1 MTPPGAWTPDEPPP
15 RVTFNED
22 EAAARRAL
30 VGTVVDQ
37 YEIVELLG
45 YGAMGCVYRV
55 RHPILGR
62 DYALKTLSAD
72 RTASEVA
79 AKRFLRE
86 AHAAAQVEHP
96 NVVRVVYSGMMPTGE
111 AFLVMELLRGRSLST
126 EISEGLL
133 SPERTAWI
141 ARQLALGLEEIHRRG
156 FVHRDLKPS
165 NVMLVQTDDGKEIV
179 KILDLGLV
187 GMIEPEAPELK
198 LTQQGHLMGT
208 PLYMAPEAFTSGA
221 ISAATDLYSL
231 GTVMYEM
238 LSGAPPF
245 NGSIKEILWHHC
257 FTVPPAL
264 PPKKGLDVLVS
275 QLMAKDASDRPQS
288 AGAVVEEIDRR
299 LKRGALRRF
308 LEDAPARAW
317 NMLAAKTHG
326 HQRWV
331 IAAGTATVTAL
342 LAFGFGNALRGPA
355 TQPMVID
362 EPPKVVASAG
372 VGPSAGA
379 GAGAGPSAGA
389 GAETSS
395 GAGEGVRAGGGAA
408 AGAGAS
414 AGAEVTGP
422 DPSPAPGALI
432 AASPSST
439 EAPDT
444 QTTTT
449 RVAPAPRGPREVL
462 ITSDP
467 PGARV
472 ESSSGLLGMTPI
484 SVMVDR
490 RRATTFTV
498 RLGGFEDRRV
508 TIGPRDQARKHH
520 VRFKDR

>member
-1 MTPPGAWTPDEPPP
+1 MKDGAGEIPMTPPGAWTPDEPPP

-22 EAAARRAL
+22 EDAARRAL
-30 VGTVVDQ
+30 IGTVVGQ

-55 RHPILGR
+55 RHPMLGR
-62 DYALKTLSAD
+62 DYALKMLSAD
-72 RTASEVA
+72 RTGSEVA

-111 AFLVMELLRGRSLST
+111 AFLVMELLRGRSLAT
-126 EISEGLL
+126 EISEGVL

-165 NVMLVQTDDGKEIV
+165 NVMLVQTEDGKEVV

-231 GTVMYEM
+231 GIVMYEM
-238 LSGAPPF
+238 LSGDPPF
-245 NGSIKEILWHHC
+245 NGTIKEILWHHC

-275 QLMAKDASDRPQS
+275 QLMAKDPSDRPQS
-288 AGAVVEEIDRR
+288 AGTVVEEIDRR

-308 LEDAPARAW
+308 LEDAPARGW
-317 NMLAAKTHG
+317 NGLAAKTHG

-331 IAAGTATVTAL
+331 IAVGTATVTAL
-342 LAFGFGNALRGPA
+342 LAFGLGSLWRSPA
-355 TQPMVID
+355 TQPLTID
-362 EPPKVVASAG
+362 EPPQVTATTSPAATSPTAAASASAA
-372 VGPSAGA
+372 PS
-379 GAGAGPSAGA
+379 P
-389 GAETSS
+389 
-395 GAGEGVRAGGGAA
+395 AA
-408 AGAGAS
+408 TAS
-414 AGAEVTGP
+414 PPAL
-422 DPSPAPGALI
+422 PSPAPVALI
-432 AASPSST
+432 AASPSPAASI
-439 EAPDT
+439 D
-444 QTTTT
+444 
-449 RVAPAPRGPREVL
+449 APAPARTPEPRAALGPREVL

-472 ESSSGLLGMTPI
+472 ESSTGLLGMTPI

-490 RRATTFTV
+490 RRAATFTV
-498 RLGGFEDRRV
+498 RLGGFDDRRV
-508 TIGPRDQARKHH
+508 TIGPRDQARKLH

>member
-1 MTPPGAWTPDEPPP
+1 MTPPEPWAPDDPPP
-15 RVTFNED
+15 RVTFNADED
-22 EAAARRAL
+22 AARRAL
-30 VGTVVDQ
+30 IGTVVDQ

-55 RHPILGR
+55 RHPMLGR
-62 DYALKTLSAD
+62 DYALKMLSAE
-72 RTASEVA
+72 RTGSEVA

-111 AFLVMELLRGRSLST
+111 AFLVMELLRGRSLAT
-126 EISEGLL
+126 EISEGVL

-165 NVMLVQTDDGKEIV
+165 NVMLVQTEDGKEIV

-238 LSGAPPF
+238 LSGDPPF
-245 NGSIKEILWHHC
+245 NGTIKEILWHHC

-264 PPKKGLDVLVS
+264 PSKKGLDVLVS
-275 QLMAKDASDRPQS
+275 QLMAKDPSDRPQS
-288 AGAVVEEIDRR
+288 AGMVVEEIDRR

-308 LEDAPARAW
+308 LEDAPARGW
-317 NMLAAKTHG
+317 NGLAAKTHG

-331 IAAGTATVTAL
+331 IAVGTATVTAL
-342 LAFGFGNALRGPA
+342 LAFAVGSLWRSPS
-355 TQPMVID
+355 TQPLTLD
-362 EPPKVVASAG
+362 EPPKVTASPAAATSPTAVASASAA
-372 VGPSAGA
+372 PSTAA
-379 GAGAGPSAGA
+379 TASP
-389 GAETSS
+389 
-395 GAGEGVRAGGGAA
+395 VAA
-408 AGAGAS
+408 AVPSPTPVALVVAS
-414 AGAEVTGP
+414 
-422 DPSPAPGALI
+422 PSPA
-432 AASPSST
+432 AAI
-439 EAPDT
+439 D
-444 QTTTT
+444 
-449 RVAPAPRGPREVL
+449 APAPTRAAEPRAALGPREVL

-472 ESSSGLLGMTPI
+472 ESGGGLLGMTPI

-490 RRATTFTV
+490 RRATSFTV
-498 RLGGFEDRRV
+498 RLGGFDDRRV